1 MKTTR
6 RQPTAEKENV
16 IGLLC
21 RLAAACEED
30 ARRFDRAAR
39 EVSNE
44 ELALLF
50 SRYARRRS
58 EFARELMD
66 QENRLEGRPE
76 AGASVVRVHRRAS
89 QKPAN
94 GRRDDGTILSDCEHA
109 EGKLRA
115 LYEAALAEDLPAEL
129 QMCLR
134 RQALAINDVYDQM
147 RDLCG
152 ALAWC
157 AVPMAV

>member
-6 RQPTAEKENV
+6 RQPTTEKENV

-21 RLAAACEED
+21 RLAAACDED
-30 ARRFDRAAR
+30 AKRFERAAR
-39 EVSNE
+39 EVNNE

-58 EFARELMD
+58 EFARELLD
-66 QENRLEGRPE
+66 HEGCLEGCPE
-76 AGASVVRVHRRAS
+76 AGASVFRVPQRSS
-89 QKPAN
+89 QRPAH
-94 GRRDDGTILSDCEHA
+94 GRRDDGMILSDCEHA

-115 LYEAALAEDLPAEL
+115 MYEAALAEDLPAEL

-147 RDLCG
+147 RDLCA